1 MGGSVRKGAVH
12 RTAYRILP
20 AHCTA
25 RRRTGNTGLP
35 AAEGRVEPWRAALR
49 QVRKQAA
56 AGGGARAAQWAGPQA
71 AGQLPG
77 MVYKMWRPP
86 RKMRFGMLC
95 GWKTAWPK
103 PPERRRETDQARARP
118 HKRWRP
124 AAAPFRAG
132 VNGAGKT
139 TALEC
144 IEGLRRQDGGSAV
157 VWGKAGIQLQSASLP
172 AHIRPM
178 EAVALFAKWNG
189 TKPDAAMLD
198 ALGIGGMKKTQY
210 GALSTGQKRRLHLAL
225 ALTGRPDVVFLD
237 EPTAGLDVEGR
248 VALHAQIRALQAQG
262 KTIVLASHD
271 MAEVESLCSRI
282 GILNRGE
289 LVFLGTVTELTAH
302 IGSRYLV
309 CVRTAQGEERFEA
322 DDVGEALLPLL
333 EAYKRCGVAVLDV
346 TVGRGT
352 LEQHFMDIAKEDV

>member
-1 MGGSVRKGAVH
+1 M
-12 RTAYRILP
+12 
-20 AHCTA
+20 
-25 RRRTGNTGLP
+25 
-35 AAEGRVEPWRAALR
+35 
-49 QVRKQAA
+49 Q
-56 AGGGARAAQWAGPQA
+56 
-71 AGQLPG
+71 
-77 MVYKMWRPP
+77 
-86 RKMRFGMLC
+86 
-95 GWKTAWPK
+95 
-103 PPERRRETDQARARP
+103 
-118 HKRWRP
+118 
-124 AAAPFRAG
+124 
-132 VNGAGKT
+132 
-139 TALEC
+139 
-144 IEGLRRQDGGSAV
+144 
-157 VWGKAGIQLQSASLP
+157 
-172 AHIRPM
+172 
-178 EAVALFAKWNG
+178 NG

-289 LVFLGTVTELTAH
+289 LVFLGTVTELTTH